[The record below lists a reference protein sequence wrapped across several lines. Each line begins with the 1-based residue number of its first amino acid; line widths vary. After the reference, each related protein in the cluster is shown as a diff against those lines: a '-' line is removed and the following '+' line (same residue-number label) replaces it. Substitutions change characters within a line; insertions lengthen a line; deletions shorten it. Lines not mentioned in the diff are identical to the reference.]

1 MGEENNNTSGVDE
14 KGTQTNNGSGSSNS
28 ENGGNDVK
36 EKTFTQAQVESIKA
50 AEKQSARDSVFR
62 ELGLSPDDTKVVSMF
77 KAFIESQKTEEQKG
91 EEEKAKAVAEV
102 AKSEH
107 RARIAEAK
115 AEALLVG
122 ANPEY
127 VDDIITLAMSK
138 TVNNEGTDIKSAINE
153 IKTKYPAFFKV
164 DDSNDKDSKG
174 SVGEKGTGTSVKGD
188 NKGGK
193 GKKDEVISGLGK
205 RLAQGRAGSQKK
217 SSFWS

>member
-1 MGEENNNTSGVDE
+1 MEENTKVNETEEKETSNNET
-14 KGTQTNNGSGSSNS
+14 
-28 ENGGNDVK
+28 GGNDVK

-50 AEKQSARDSVFR
+50 AEKQSARDAVFK

-77 KAFIESQKTEEQKG
+77 KAFIESQKSEEQKG
-91 EEEKAKAVAEV
+91 EEEKAKAVASV

-138 TVNNEGTDIKSAINE
+138 TANNEGTDIKSAINE
-153 IKTKYPAFFKV
+153 IKTKYPTFFKV
-164 DDSNDKDSKG
+164 DSDDDKDSKG
-174 SVGEKGTGTSVKGD
+174 SVGEKGTGSSIKGD
-188 NKGGK
+188 NKTSK
-193 GKKDEVISGLGK
+193 GKKEEIISGLGK
-205 RLAQGRAGSQKK
+205 RLAKGRAGSGNK

>member
-1 MGEENNNTSGVDE
+1 MGEDNKNTNGVDE
-14 KGTQTNNGSGSSNS
+14 KGTQTNNGTGSSNS
-28 ENGGNDVK
+28 EVSGNDEK

-50 AEKQSARDSVFR
+50 AEKQSTRDSVFK

-91 EEEKAKAVAEV
+91 EEEKAKAAAEI

-115 AEALLVG
+115 AEALLIG
-122 ANPEY
+122 ANSEY

-138 TVNNEGTDIKSAINE
+138 VANNEGVDVKAAISE
-153 IKTKYPAFFKV
+153 IKTKYPSFFTKS
-164 DDSNDKDSKG
+164 DDSDKGGKG
-174 SVGEKGTGTSVKGD
+174 SVGEKGTGTSIKGD
-188 NKGGK
+188 NKGSK

-205 RLAQGRAGSQKK
+205 RLAQGRAGSQNK

>member
-1 MGEENNNTSGVDE
+1 MGEEDKNTSGVDE
-14 KGTQTNNGSGSSNS
+14 KGTQTNNGTGSSNS
-28 ENGGNDVK
+28 ENSGNDVK

-138 TVNNEGTDIKSAINE
+138 TANNEGTDIKSAINE
-153 IKTKYPAFFKV
+153 IKTKYPTFFKV
-164 DDSNDKDSKG
+164 DDSDDKDSKG

>member
-1 MGEENNNTSGVDE
+1 MENDKNTSSVDE
-14 KGTQTNNGSGSSNS
+14 NGTQTNNSTNSSNN
-28 ENGGNDVK
+28 EAGVNDVK
-36 EKTFTQAQVESIKA
+36 DKTFTQAQVESIKA
-50 AEKQSARDSVFR
+50 AEKQNARDAVFR
-62 ELGLSPDDTKVVSMF
+62 ELGLSPDDTKVISMF

-91 EEEKAKAVAEV
+91 EEEKAQAVAAV

-127 VDDIITLAMSK
+127 VEDIITLAMSK
-138 TVNNEGTDIKSAINE
+138 TANNEGVDIKSAINE
-153 IKTKYPAFFKV
+153 IKTKYPAFFTV
-164 DDSNDKDSKG
+164 SDDSDKDGKG
-174 SVGEKGTGTSVKGD
+174 SVGERGTGTSIKGD

-193 GKKDEVISGLGK
+193 GKKNEVISGLGK